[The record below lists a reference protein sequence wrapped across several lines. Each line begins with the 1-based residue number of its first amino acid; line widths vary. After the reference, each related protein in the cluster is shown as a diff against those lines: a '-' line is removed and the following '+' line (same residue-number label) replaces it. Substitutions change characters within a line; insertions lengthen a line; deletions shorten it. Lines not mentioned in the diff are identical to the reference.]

1 MRLFLLMFVF
11 EPFLCFAQDTISL
24 QSCIDL
30 LKKNER
36 NFIEQN
42 YDLKSNT
49 LNKNYHIYS
58 ALPNL
63 SASTSLNTSFGRR
76 IDPFTN
82 TFTTSNVNS
91 QSYGLSSSMG
101 LFNGFTYFY
110 KRNKFRNSLQ
120 IAENNYKKT
129 ENEQIRSLIENY
141 IQLCKTQLNIS
152 ISKKKISSIKK
163 TQEIQS
169 LLFKGGRISS
179 VDTLKSFLSI
189 KNEEITLNKLLTEKR
204 LLEIDLNYKIGQP
217 LNSVHSFTIST
228 ISNISDQMLFNEFFE
243 LENAKL
249 ELQNV
254 TENFKIAKAAMLP
267 SISLNGNI
275 GTGFSTN
282 NKDYTLPGTPTKSYE
297 DQLNQN
303 LYESVGVYINVPI
316 FSKGE
321 NLKQQKLLA
330 LKTDQLTESQ
340 KKIEVETIKKTT
352 EIEQKIVSLTTEIA
366 LELELLKTLQLVFD
380 KTELL
385 YQEGRVPYT
394 DLEYTRIQLFDKEN
408 KIEQLKVDLVFLK
421 LQIR

>member
-394 DLEYTRIQLFDKEN
+394 DLEYTRIQLFDKEI

>member
-1 MRLFLLMFVF
+1 MFVF

-101 LFNGFTYFY
+101 LFNGFNYFY
-110 KRNKFRNSLQ
+110 KRNIIRNSLQ
-120 IAENNYKKT
+120 IAENNYEKT

-141 IQLCKTQLNIS
+141 IQLCKIQLNLS
-152 ISKKKISSIKK
+152 ISKKKINSIEQ
-163 TQEIQS
+163 TQEIQRY
-169 LLFKGGRISS
+169 LFKGGRISS

-217 LNSVHSFTIST
+217 LNSVHSFSIAT
-228 ISNISDQMLFNEFFE
+228 ISNISDQILFNEFFE
-243 LENAKL
+243 HEKAKL

-303 LYESVGVYINVPI
+303 LYESVGVYINIPI

-394 DLEYTRIQLFDKEN
+394 DLEYTRIQLFDKEI